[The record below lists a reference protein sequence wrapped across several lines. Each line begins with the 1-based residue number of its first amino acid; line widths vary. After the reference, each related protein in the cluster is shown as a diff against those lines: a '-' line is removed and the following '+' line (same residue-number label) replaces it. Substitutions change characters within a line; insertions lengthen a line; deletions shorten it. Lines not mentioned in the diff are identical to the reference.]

1 MYNLICKINS
11 VPVRRHV
18 AAKRRRGERYIMRTK
33 ENYQKFI
40 DVLKEELVPAMGC
53 TEPIAIAYCAAKAR
67 DVLGSMP
74 ERAEISV
81 SGNIVKNAKSVVV
94 PHTGGMRGI
103 KAAFAAGILAGDAG
117 SGLQVISNV
126 SEEQYKDIARFECD
140 FPADISV
147 PPEADIFDISV
158 RLYCGKNTSFVR
170 LAGDH
175 TNIVRI
181 ERDGKVLFDK
191 PLSAASKSDRSFLS
205 IENIL
210 GFADSVDIVDVQEV
224 IGRQISYN
232 MAIAEEGLR
241 GDYGA
246 NIGKTI
252 LRSYQPD
259 IKTTAKAYAAAASDA
274 RMNGCELPVVINS
287 GSGNQ
292 GITCSVPVIVYAR
305 NLGLSEERL
314 YRALC
319 VSNLITVHLKFGI
332 GTLSAYCG
340 AVAAG
345 AGAAGGI
352 TYLLGGDYSEVAHT
366 LTNALAIDSGIICDG
381 AKASCAAKIATA
393 VDGGLLGM
401 SMYEKG
407 NQFFA
412 GDGIV
417 KKGVEETIRSV
428 SRLAHDGMRETD
440 KEIIKIMLESK

>member
-1 MYNLICKINS
+1 MFTREECK
-11 VPVRRHV
+11 
-18 AAKRRRGERYIMRTK
+18 
-33 ENYQKFI
+33 KFI
-40 DVLKEELVPAMGC
+40 DILGEELVPAMGC

-67 DVLGSMP
+67 DVLGCEP
-74 ERAEISV
+74 QRAEVAV

-103 KAAFAAGILAGDAG
+103 KAAFAAGIVAGNADRE
-117 SGLQVISNV
+117 LQVISSV
-126 SEEQYKDIARFECD
+126 PEGMYQKIADFEQQ
-140 FPADISV
+140 FPVTVSV
-147 PPEADIFDISV
+147 PPEAEIFDIAV
-158 RLYCGKNTSFVR
+158 RLFGGEHTAYVR
-170 LAGDH
+170 LAQDH
-175 TNIVRI
+175 TNVVRI
-181 ERDGKVLFDK
+181 ERDGEILFDR
-191 PLSAASKSDRSFLS
+191 PVSSPAKSDRSFLS
-205 IENIL
+205 VENIL
-210 GFADSVDIVDVQEV
+210 NFANSVPVEDIKEL

-259 IKTTAKAYAAAASDA
+259 IKTTARAYAAAASDA

-305 NLGLSEERL
+305 NLGLSEEKL

-319 VSNLITVHLKFGI
+319 VSNLITIHLKSGI

-340 AVAAG
+340 VVSAG
-345 AGAAGGI
+345 AGAACGI
-352 TYLLGGDYSEVAHT
+352 TYLLGGSYKDIAHT
-366 LTNALAIDSGIICDG
+366 LTNTLAIDSGIICDG

-393 VDGGLLGM
+393 VESGLLGM
-401 SMYEKG
+401 SMYERG

-417 KKGVEETIRSV
+417 KKGVEATIRSV
-428 SRLAHDGMRETD
+428 NRLAHDGMRETD
-440 KEIIKIMLESK
+440 REIIKIMLDVN

>member
-1 MYNLICKINS
+1 MDKKLYNDFKKILSSELIS
-11 VPVRRHV
+11 
-18 AAKRRRGERYIMRTK
+18 A
-33 ENYQKFI
+33 
-40 DVLKEELVPAMGC
+40 LGC
-53 TEPIAIAYCAAKAR
+53 TEPGAIAYAAYQAGKLLDA
-67 DVLGSMP
+67 MP
-74 ERAEISV
+74 DCLQLWC

-103 KAAFAAGILAGDAG
+103 KAAFAAGIVAGDAG

-305 NLGLSEERL
+305 NLGLSEERF